1 MDDAA
6 INVPLVCRDDTVEAI
21 VRPTQAN
28 DAAGGGLALSL
39 QSVSF
44 QKMQNSVAAAINPTS
59 VNLNVNCSMQ
69 QQQLG
74 QQQQQLSLL
83 QQTNFDI
90 VHTSVSFIYNNSR
103 KRAIAKKKVMLNLT
117 QYNYPLGKHFR
128 NFISATQSK
137 ENPL

>member
-21 VRPTQAN
+21 VRPAQAN

-83 QQTNFDI
+83 QQTNF
-90 VHTSVSFIYNNSR
+90 VGNNL
-103 KRAIAKKKVMLNLT
+103 KNGALN
-117 QYNYPLGKHFR
+117 HR
-128 NFISATQSK
+128 
-137 ENPL
+137 